1 MSLPL
6 HSPLVISASR
16 ATDIPAFHGEWF
28 MARLRAG
35 FCRRR
40 NPFNSR
46 QESLISFARTRVFVF
61 WSKHP
66 SPFLPHLAEIAA
78 TGRQFYFQYTLNT
91 YEAEGLEPGLPSLC
105 HRLETFKRLAD
116 TIGPQRVIWRCDPLI
131 VGGGLSTD
139 TLLERIDRLGR
150 ELSPYTEKLV
160 FSFVDM
166 YRKTAAALR
175 RLDPAYRAPTV
186 DEMRELARGIA
197 SLNAGWPHRL
207 ELATCAEGIDLSA
220 LGIHKNKCIDDVL
233 IRRLCPQDALVQAE
247 LAPRR
252 QLSLLPGMETAASAS
267 KDTGQRTACGGLH
280 DITGE
285 ALEQLLRHGDAAGLL
300 GIGIA
305 LGAEVKDSLAVGQ
318 GLQQR
323 TQQAAGRLVHG
334 YQQLA
339 LFQQGVQRG
348 LGQARFALGKD
359 IITELGA
366 QPRGPFFTVL
376 LRHGAVGG
384 ADLHTDGKFTVPFQQ
399 TQAGAAVIPDAP
411 QHRGYLRARRPENTQ
426 DFQLSVDHGGTFLV
440 LNCLPPWG
448 EGVCGPAR
456 RRMRGAC
463 GVIARIWDSMARLS
477 QLSVHGTIWQ
487 GCPSSVACGD
497 SFPLRGSLFNKN
509 SPAPRGT
516 GAEI

>member
-1 MSLPL
+1 MEGELFTSRMPPAIVS

-78 TGRQFYFQYTLNT
+78 TGRQFYFQYTLNA

-105 HRLETFKRLAD
+105 RRLETFKRLAD

-166 YRKTAAALR
+166 YRKTAAALQ
-175 RLDPAYRAPTV
+175 RLDPAYRAPTA

-197 SLNAGWPHRL
+197 TLNAGWPHRL

-233 IRRLCPQDALVQAE
+233 IRRLCPQDTLVQAE

-267 KDTGQRTACGGLH
+267 KDTGQRTACGCIPSK
-280 DITGE
+280 DIG
-285 ALEQLLRHGDAAGLL
+285 AYDSCPHFCVYCYANLLRCRQQQPEMRECLL
-300 GIGIA
+300 
-305 LGAEVKDSLAVGQ
+305 
-318 GLQQR
+318 
-323 TQQAAGRLVHG
+323 
-334 YQQLA
+334 
-339 LFQQGVQRG
+339 
-348 LGQARFALGKD
+348 
-359 IITELGA
+359 
-366 QPRGPFFTVL
+366 P
-376 LRHGAVGG
+376 
-384 ADLHTDGKFTVPFQQ
+384 
-399 TQAGAAVIPDAP
+399 
-411 QHRGYLRARRPENTQ
+411 
-426 DFQLSVDHGGTFLV
+426 
-440 LNCLPPWG
+440 
-448 EGVCGPAR
+448 
-456 RRMRGAC
+456 
-463 GVIARIWDSMARLS
+463 
-477 QLSVHGTIWQ
+477 
-487 GCPSSVACGD
+487 
-497 SFPLRGSLFNKN
+497 
-509 SPAPRGT
+509 
-516 GAEI
+516 

>member
-1 MSLPL
+1 MEGELFTSRMPPAIVS

-66 SPFLPHLAEIAA
+66 APFLPHLAEIAA
-78 TGRQFYFQYTLNT
+78 TGRQFYFQYTLNA
-91 YEAEGLEPGLPSLC
+91 YEAEELEPGLPPLC
-105 HRLETFKRLAD
+105 RRLETFKRLAD

-131 VGGGLSTD
+131 VGGRLSTD
-139 TLLERIDRLGR
+139 ALLERIDRLGR

-166 YRKTAAALR
+166 YRKTAAALH

-197 SLNAGWPHRL
+197 ALNAGWPHRL

-252 QLSLLPGMETAASAS
+252 QLSLLPDMETAASAS
-267 KDTGQRTACGGLH
+267 KDTGQRTACGCIPSK
-280 DITGE
+280 DIG
-285 ALEQLLRHGDAAGLL
+285 AYDSCPHFCVYCYANRSEQAVRANLLRCRQQQPEMRECLL
-300 GIGIA
+300 
-305 LGAEVKDSLAVGQ
+305 
-318 GLQQR
+318 
-323 TQQAAGRLVHG
+323 
-334 YQQLA
+334 
-339 LFQQGVQRG
+339 
-348 LGQARFALGKD
+348 
-359 IITELGA
+359 
-366 QPRGPFFTVL
+366 P
-376 LRHGAVGG
+376 
-384 ADLHTDGKFTVPFQQ
+384 
-399 TQAGAAVIPDAP
+399 
-411 QHRGYLRARRPENTQ
+411 
-426 DFQLSVDHGGTFLV
+426 
-440 LNCLPPWG
+440 
-448 EGVCGPAR
+448 
-456 RRMRGAC
+456 
-463 GVIARIWDSMARLS
+463 
-477 QLSVHGTIWQ
+477 
-487 GCPSSVACGD
+487 
-497 SFPLRGSLFNKN
+497 
-509 SPAPRGT
+509 
-516 GAEI
+516 

>member
-1 MSLPL
+1 MLLPL

-66 SPFLPHLAEIAA
+66 APFLLHLAEIAA
-78 TGRQFYFQYTLNT
+78 TGRQFYFQYTLNA

-105 HRLETFKRLAD
+105 RRLETFKRLAD
-116 TIGPQRVIWRCDPLI
+116 TIGPQRVIWRYDPLI
-131 VGGGLSTD
+131 VGGRLNTD
-139 TLLERIDRLGR
+139 ALLERIDRLGR

-175 RLDPAYRAPTV
+175 RLDPAYRAPTA
-186 DEMRELARGIA
+186 DERRELARGIA
-197 SLNAGWPHRL
+197 ALNAGWPHRL

-267 KDTGQRTACGGLH
+267 KDTGQRTACGC
-280 DITGE
+280 IP
-285 ALEQLLRHGDAAGLL
+285 
-300 GIGIA
+300 
-305 LGAEVKDSLAVGQ
+305 S
-318 GLQQR
+318 
-323 TQQAAGRLVHG
+323 
-334 YQQLA
+334 
-339 LFQQGVQRG
+339 
-348 LGQARFALGKD
+348 KD
-359 IITELGA
+359 IGA
-366 QPRGPFFTVL
+366 YDSCPHFCVYCYANRSEQAVRANLQRCRQQQPEIRECL
-376 LRHGAVGG
+376 L
-384 ADLHTDGKFTVPFQQ
+384 P
-399 TQAGAAVIPDAP
+399 
-411 QHRGYLRARRPENTQ
+411 
-426 DFQLSVDHGGTFLV
+426 
-440 LNCLPPWG
+440 
-448 EGVCGPAR
+448 
-456 RRMRGAC
+456 
-463 GVIARIWDSMARLS
+463 
-477 QLSVHGTIWQ
+477 
-487 GCPSSVACGD
+487 
-497 SFPLRGSLFNKN
+497 
-509 SPAPRGT
+509 
-516 GAEI
+516 